1 MPARRASSISI
12 FLDRVFAPREIYVSW
27 GDRFRYLR
35 VTARTQKMAAGG
47 AALVIIW
54 SLLATAGTI
63 LDRRSLASKEIEI
76 ARQERAYDALR
87 RDLKQAFQNRAKL
100 ERRVLARQAKL
111 KVQVEALRAA
121 LEEEKADRLALWE
134 QRNTLS
140 LRMEDLKTRTSRS
153 RETEREVMARL
164 SERIEEGA
172 AAVEKTIAMTGLN
185 VDDLIAGAAGP
196 DLGEVTYVPAGLGQ
210 GGPYIPADSFSAG
223 IPPGSELAAPAS
235 RLGEQLD
242 RWSRLHEV
250 VRRLPLGLPL
260 DQFRISSGYGK
271 RRDPM
276 SGRKARHPGIDFAAP
291 GGTPI
296 YATSPGIVVSAGRN
310 GRYGYMVEID
320 HGYGIRTRYAHM
332 RKILVEEGQ
341 EVGYRWKIGLVG
353 RSGRSTGP
361 HLHYEVRLQA
371 QTRNPMKYILAG
383 KYLFKD

>member
-1 MPARRASSISI
+1 MSARRASSISI

-35 VTARTQKMAAGG
+35 VAARTQKMAAGG
-47 AALVIIW
+47 AALVIVW

-185 VDDLIAGAAGP
+185 VDALIAGASGP
-196 DLGEVTYVPAGLGQ
+196 DLGEVDYVPAGLGQ
-210 GGPYIPADSFSAG
+210 GGPYIPADSLSAS
-223 IPPGSELAAPAS
+223 ILPGSELAAPAS
-235 RLGEQLD
+235 RLEEQLD
-242 RWSRLHEV
+242 RWSRLREV

-296 YATSPGIVVSAGRN
+296 YATSPGVVVSAGRN

-332 RKILVEEGQ
+332 RKILVKEGE
-341 EVGYRWKIGLVG
+341 EVGYRRKIGLVG
-353 RSGRSTGP
+353 SSGRSTGP